1 MSAQAIGLA
10 GVVLLVA
17 LVFARIPVA
26 IALALVGALGYAAI
40 DGAHT
45 ALTVLGKVPFELA
58 QAYSLSVL
66 PLFIMMGV
74 VASKANMSN
83 ELFRAANAVF
93 SGFRG
98 ALASATVG
106 ACAAFGCISGS
117 SLATAAT
124 MARVAVPEMT
134 RHGYHLPIA
143 AGAVASGGT
152 LGILIPPSVILVIYA
167 LIAEES
173 IGRLFAAAL
182 VPGILLAALHVLV
195 IVVLGRVR
203 PDWLPKVP
211 AMPLAERLRAGIGM
225 WKLVLLFFLA
235 VFGIYLGWFSPTEA
249 AAVASFAAIVIA
261 FATRAIGVRQ
271 FLDALLETVYTS
283 AMLFFIVIGAFIFSR
298 FVVLTQL
305 PAEIAGWA
313 QGSGLGVVP
322 IMIVIV
328 ALYVVLG
335 MFLESVSMVLITV
348 PVLLPLMHALGFDAV
363 WFGIFVTVLAEVGL
377 ITPPV
382 GLNVFVIR
390 SQVPDISLGAVFR
403 GVVPFLAADAVLV
416 ALLVGAPAIALWL
429 PAALGL

>member
-10 GVVLLVA
+10 GVVMLIALVLARVPVAVA
-17 LVFARIPVA
+17 LAG
-26 IALALVGALGYAAI
+26 VGALGYAVL
-40 DGAHT
+40 DSGRT
-45 ALTVLGKVPFELA
+45 ALAVLGKVPFELA

-66 PLFIMMGV
+66 PLFILMGV
-74 VASKANMSN
+74 VASKANMST

-98 ALASATVG
+98 ALASATIG
-106 ACAAFGCISGS
+106 ACAAFGCICGS

-124 MARVAVPEMT
+124 MSRVAVPEMT
-134 RHGYHLPIA
+134 RHGYHLPTA

-182 VPGILLAALHVLV
+182 VPGFLLAGLHVLV
-195 IVVLGRVR
+195 IVVLGRIR
-203 PDWLPKVP
+203 PDWLPKTP
-211 AMPLAERLRAGIGM
+211 AMPLAERLRAATGM

-249 AAVASFAAIVIA
+249 AAVAAFATSVIA
-261 FATRAIGVRQ
+261 FATRTIDVRRL
-271 FLDALLETVYTS
+271 LDAVLETVYTS
-283 AMLFFIVIGAFIFSR
+283 AMLFFVVIGAFIFSR
-298 FVVLTQL
+298 FIVLTQL
-305 PAEIAGWA
+305 PAAIAGWA
-313 QGSGLGVVP
+313 QASGLGFVP
-322 IMIVIV
+322 VMLVIV

-348 PVLLPLMHALGFDAV
+348 PVLLPLMQALGYDAV

-390 SQVPDISLGAVFR
+390 SQIPDISLGAVFR
-403 GVVPFLAADAVLV
+403 GVVPFLAADATLIVLLI
-416 ALLVGAPAIALWL
+416 AAPAIALWL
-429 PAALGL
+429 PRAIGM

>member
-10 GVVLLVA
+10 GLALLVA

-26 IALALVGALGYAAI
+26 IALALAGVLGYAAI

-74 VASKANMSN
+74 VAAKANMSN

-98 ALASATVG
+98 ALASATIG

-124 MARVAVPEMT
+124 MARVAVPEMV

-173 IGRLFAAAL
+173 VGRLFAAAL
-182 VPGILLAALHVLV
+182 IPGILLAALHVLV
-195 IVVLGRVR
+195 IVALGRAR
-203 PDWLPKVP
+203 PDWLPQAP
-211 AMPLAERLRAGIGM
+211 AMPLGERLRAGIGM
-225 WKLVLLFFLA
+225 WKLALLFFLA

-261 FATRAIGVRQ
+261 LATRTIGVRR
-271 FLDALLETVYTS
+271 LVDALLETVYTS
-283 AMLFFIVIGAFIFSR
+283 AMLFFIVIGAFVFSR
-298 FVVLTQL
+298 FIVLTQL

-313 QGSGLGVVP
+313 QASGLGAMP
-322 IMIVIV
+322 IMLVIV

-348 PVLLPLMHALGFDAV
+348 PVLLPLMQALGFDAV

-390 SQVPDISLGAVFR
+390 SQISEVSLGAVFR

-429 PAALGL
+429 PRVLGL

>member
-1 MSAQAIGLA
+1 VSAEAVGLLA
-10 GVVLLVA
+10 VVLLVA
-17 LVFARIPVA
+17 LVFARVPVA
-26 IALALVGALGYAAI
+26 VALALVGALGYAVL
-40 DGAHT
+40 DSAHT
-45 ALTVLGKVPFELA
+45 ALTVLGKVPLELA

-66 PLFIMMGV
+66 PLFILMGV
-74 VASKANMSN
+74 VASKANMST
-83 ELFRAANAVF
+83 ELFNAANAVF

-98 ALASATVG
+98 ALASATIG

-143 AGAVASGGT
+143 VGAVASGGT

-173 IGRLFAAAL
+173 IGRLFAAAFI
-182 VPGILLAALHVLV
+182 PGFLLAALHVLV
-195 IVVLGRVR
+195 IVVLGRIR

-211 AMPLAERLRAGIGM
+211 GMAFAERLRAATGM
-225 WKLVLLFFLA
+225 WKLLLLFFLA

-249 AAVASFAAIVIA
+249 AAVAAFAAIGIA
-261 FATRAIGVRQ
+261 FATRTMDMRR
-271 FLDALLETVYTS
+271 FLDAVLETVYTS
-283 AMLFFIVIGAFIFSR
+283 AMLFFVVIGAFIFSR
-298 FVVLTQL
+298 FIVLTQL
-305 PAEIAGWA
+305 PAAIAGWA
-313 QGSGLGVVP
+313 QASGLGLVP
-322 IMIVIV
+322 VMLVIV

-348 PVLLPLMHALGFDAV
+348 PVLLPLVQALGFDAV

-390 SQVPDISLGAVFR
+390 AQLPDLPLGAAFR
-403 GVVPFLAADAVLV
+403 GVTPFLAADAVLI
-416 ALLVGAPAIALWL
+416 ALLVAVPSVALWL
-429 PAALGL
+429 PHALGM

>member
-1 MSAQAIGLA
+1 MSAQAIGIA

-17 LVFARIPVA
+17 LVLARVPVA
-26 IALALVGALGYAAI
+26 VALACVGALGYAMI
-40 DGAHT
+40 DGSQT
-45 ALTVLGKVPFELA
+45 ALTVLGKVPVELA

-74 VASKANMSN
+74 VASKSNMST
-83 ELFRAANAVF
+83 ELFRAANALF

-98 ALASATVG
+98 ALASATIG
-106 ACAAFGCISGS
+106 ACAAFGCVCGS

-124 MARVAVPEMT
+124 MSRVAVPEMM

-143 AGAVASGGT
+143 AGVVASGGT

-167 LIAEES
+167 LVAEES
-173 IGRLFAAAL
+173 VGRLFAAAL
-182 VPGILLAALHVLV
+182 IPGLLLAALHVVV
-195 IVVLGRVR
+195 IVVLGRIR
-203 PDWLPKVP
+203 PDWLPKTP
-211 AMPLAERLRAGIGM
+211 GMPLAERLRAATGM
-225 WKLVLLFFLA
+225 WKLALLFFLA

-249 AAVASFAAIVIA
+249 AAVAAFAAIAIA
-261 FATRAIGVRQ
+261 FATRTIDARQ
-271 FLDALLETVYTS
+271 FLDAMLETVYTN

-298 FVVLTQL
+298 FIVLTQL

-313 QGSGLGVVP
+313 QASGLGFVP
-322 IMIVIV
+322 IMLVIV

-348 PVLLPLMHALGFDAV
+348 PVLLPLVQALGFDAV

-377 ITPPV
+377 VTPPV

-390 SQVPDISLGAVFR
+390 SQIPEIPLGAVFR
-403 GVVPFLAADAVLV
+403 GVVPFLAADAALI
-416 ALLVGAPAIALWL
+416 ALLVAAPSIALWL
-429 PAALGL
+429 PRALGM

>member
-98 ALASATVG
+98 ALASATIG

-225 WKLVLLFFLA
+225 WKLLLLFFLA

-429 PAALGL
+429 PARLGL